1 MPSGYTEIV
10 EINQYQKPN
19 KSPFIIYEDLECK
32 TEKIDGCKNTPE
44 NSSTTKVSELYHRVF
59 QSLQYLQLEPQK
71 IRMMCTEV
79 KTA

>member
-10 EINQYQKPN
+10 EINQHQKPN

-32 TEKIDGCKNTPE
+32 TEKIDENTSE

-59 QSLQYLQLEPQK
+59 QSLRYLQLEPQK